1 MPALPCAGQT
11 PAQPLS
17 PHPGRPALG
26 QLHGQAVA
34 MGAQAVLRPCRLY
47 AADLHRAAA
56 GAGRTLGAPDGSAGR
71 AADHGRPCPRWG
83 GWCPAEPVA
92 GHADR
97 TQHAA
102 ATDPGSAPASR
113 GGSVGPRC
121 RRLGPAQASYLRH
134 SAGRP
139 GATATGSAA
148 ARPRGGDARAM
159 VAGASGGRGRGAR
172 SLRCLSLQL
181 HLLLQV

>member
-1 MPALPCAGQT
+1 MPALPHAGQT
-11 PAQPLS
+11 RAQPLS
-17 PHPGRPALG
+17 PHLGGPALG

-34 MGAQAVLRPCRLY
+34 ARAQAVLRPCRLH

-56 GAGRTLGAPDGSAGR
+56 GGDRTLGTPDGSAGQ
-71 AADHGRPCPRWG
+71 AADDGRPCPWWS
-83 GWCPAEPVA
+83 GWRPSEPVA
-92 GHADR
+92 GHADHA
-97 TQHAA
+97 QHAA
-102 ATDPGSAPASR
+102 AADPGSALAS
-113 GGSVGPRC
+113 GGDTLGPRH
-121 RRLGPAQASYLRH
+121 RRLGAAQASYLRH
-134 SAGRP
+134 GAGRP
-139 GATATGSAA
+139 GATAAGSAA